1 LESHSGFR
9 CFNET
14 FTHSRTRPSSETGY
28 TRADPSFLHLPE
40 QELDR
45 ILLLFDID
53 GTLMRCGGAGM
64 RAMFHVADQ
73 MFGQDFKWEGIE
85 AAGNLDPLIF
95 SQAEQINQLPSCETR
110 HRQFHDAYIQ
120 RLAHEFQISGGKV
133 EIMPGVHMILEQLR
147 VREQQRQ
154 DIQLGLLTGNY
165 AQAVPIKLQAIGVDH
180 RWFGIHAFGDEAPS
194 RPALVE
200 LAMRKYEASL
210 GHKADPRG
218 VIVIGD
224 TPRDVAC
231 AKAHDAKVLAVAT
244 GGYTMDQLSQC
255 GADRTVE
262 NLLDPSPL
270 LQMIDQARQ
279 DITHRAG

>member
-1 LESHSGFR
+1 V
-9 CFNET
+9 
-14 FTHSRTRPSSETGY
+14 
-28 TRADPSFLHLPE
+28 
-40 QELDR
+40 DR

-53 GTLMRCGGAGM
+53 GTLMKSGGAGM

-73 MFGQDFKWEGIE
+73 MFGQGFKWDGIE

-95 SQAEQINQLPSCETR
+95 SQAAELNKFTDCDTHHQL
-110 HRQFHDAYIQ
+110 FHDAYIQ
-120 RLAHEFQISGGKV
+120 RLAHEFQVSGKDV
-133 EIMPGVHMILEQLR
+133 EVMPGIHAILELLR
-147 VREQQRQ
+147 TREQEIQ

-165 AQAVPIKLQAIGVDH
+165 TQAVPIKLQAIGVDH
-180 RWFGIHAFGDEAPS
+180 RWFGITAYGDEARS
-194 RPALVE
+194 RPGLVE

-231 AKAHDAKVLAVAT
+231 AKAHDAKVLAVGT
-244 GGYTMDQLSQC
+244 GGYSIDQLVQC
-255 GADRTVE
+255 GADRAVE

-270 LQMIDQARQ
+270 LEMIDQARSE
-279 DITHRAG
+279 ISGR